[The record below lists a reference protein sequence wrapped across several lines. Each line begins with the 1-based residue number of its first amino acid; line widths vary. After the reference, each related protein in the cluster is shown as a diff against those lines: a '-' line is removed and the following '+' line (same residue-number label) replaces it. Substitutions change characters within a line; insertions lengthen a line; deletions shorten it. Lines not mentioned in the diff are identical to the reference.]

1 MRSLLGYIAMRGFDY
16 GFWRGMLFFVEGA
29 VLTDKKK
36 KTDSVVV
43 GLL

>member
-1 MRSLLGYIAMRGFDY
+1 MGLAGYAV
-16 GFWRGMLFFVEGA
+16 FVEGA